1 MLYWNTYD
9 FQILN
14 FTRIEWFAFE
24 KKLGILYLPPR
35 YKKNLYINKL
45 PMHTNDQKKKQ
56 LIAFKKAKTLLEKI
70 ITMAEK
76 DVYCIDIIQ
85 QNLAVI
91 GLLKNIN
98 LQLLDGHLHCCFVD
112 AVKANDKK
120 KMNSMI
126 DEIVTIVKTAQNK

>member
-1 MLYWNTYD
+1 
-9 FQILN
+9 
-14 FTRIEWFAFE
+14 
-24 KKLGILYLPPR
+24 
-35 YKKNLYINKL
+35 
-45 PMHTNDQKKKQ
+45 MHSNQQKKKQ
-56 LIAFKKAKTLLEKI
+56 LIAFKKARSLLDKI

-76 DVYCIDIIQ
+76 DEYCIDIVQ

-98 LQLLDGHLHCCFVD
+98 LHLLDGHLNCCFVD

-126 DEIVTIVKTAQNK
+126 DEILTIVRTAQNK